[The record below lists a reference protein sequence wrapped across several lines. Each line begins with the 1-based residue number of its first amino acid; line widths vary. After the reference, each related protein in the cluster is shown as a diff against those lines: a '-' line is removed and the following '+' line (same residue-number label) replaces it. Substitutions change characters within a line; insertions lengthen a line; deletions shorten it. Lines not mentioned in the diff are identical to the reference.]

1 MDLQMPEMDG
11 FEATEKILKLISDDP
26 RQQTYPCNI
35 VALTSYTDNKT
46 IERCYSIGMKDVIHK
61 PLDYN
66 TLKRIVMTYHYGLS
80 DMEYK
85 QYLKEEIV

>member
-1 MDLQMPEMDG
+1 MDLQMPVMDG
-11 FEATEKILKLISDDP
+11 FDATENILKMIKDNPEKTSHA
-26 RQQTYPCNI
+26 CNI

-66 TLKRIVMTYHYGLS
+66 TLKRIVMIYHYGLS
-80 DMEYK
+80 EP
-85 QYLKEEIV
+85 QY